1 MNPMV
6 GAAVVTF
13 LAVAAVMALFSL
25 VVAVQ
30 ARRRGYSLLVW
41 LVGGLLG
48 NPIFLLVL
56 LGAMPD
62 FARRRLRRQERA
74 ELEERLRRKVRV
86 VEEEAG
92 DVLAGPAAPERP
104 PVERSLGDQLTRLP
118 ERSLGDEETR
128 L

>member
-1 MNPMV
+1 MSPEAAGLTITFVVMV
-6 GAAVVTF
+6 
-13 LAVAAVMALFSL
+13 AVMALFSL
-25 VVAVQ
+25 IVAVQ

-41 LVGGLLG
+41 LVGGVLG

-56 LGAMPD
+56 LPAMPD
-62 FARRRLRRQERA
+62 FARRRLRREERA

-86 VEEEAG
+86 VEDEAG
-92 DVLAGPAAPERP
+92 EVLAGPKAAERP
-104 PVERSLGDQLTRLP
+104 AERSPGDQMTRLP